1 MTSVYLNEV
10 SLSIYYIIMTENVD
24 FDHRVYRNVG
34 QIYIFDS
41 NRFNYRWPRNINLQ
55 LQ

>member
-10 SLSIYYIIMTENVD
+10 SWSLYYIIIMENID
-24 FDHRVYRNVG
+24 FDQIYRNVG

-41 NRFNYRWPRNINLQ
+41 NRFNYRWPRNINFVLQ
-55 LQ
+55 